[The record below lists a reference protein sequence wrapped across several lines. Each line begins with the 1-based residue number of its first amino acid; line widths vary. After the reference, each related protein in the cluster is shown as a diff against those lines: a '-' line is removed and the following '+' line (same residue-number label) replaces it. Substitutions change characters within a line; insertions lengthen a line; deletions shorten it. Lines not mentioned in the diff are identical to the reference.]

1 MSEFSFQETGL
12 RDLAAQVVEI
22 ARQQGATAC
31 EADISESVGKNIS
44 VRLAEV
50 ETIEYNRDK
59 GIGVTV
65 YLGQRKGHAS
75 TSDFSRAALR
85 ETVEAAL
92 AIARYTADDPCAGL
106 PDAALTQRG
115 HVFWPTAEA
124 ADGE

>member
-50 ETIEYNRDK
+50 ETIE
-59 GIGVTV
+59 
-65 YLGQRKGHAS
+65 
-75 TSDFSRAALR
+75 
-85 ETVEAAL
+85 
-92 AIARYTADDPCAGL
+92 
-106 PDAALTQRG
+106 
-115 HVFWPTAEA
+115 
-124 ADGE
+124 